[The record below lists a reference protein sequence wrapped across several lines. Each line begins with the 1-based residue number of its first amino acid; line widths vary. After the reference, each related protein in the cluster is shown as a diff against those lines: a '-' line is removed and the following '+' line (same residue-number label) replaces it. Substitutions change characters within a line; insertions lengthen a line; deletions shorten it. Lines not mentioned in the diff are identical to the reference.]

1 VGLGLTIAREIA
13 LAMGGD
19 IQVRSTPGQGASF
32 SADVLLPPVA
42 PADDGSVEPSTRLP
56 RLVLVAEDDE
66 VNALIVGA
74 FLDSLGVRCERVPDG
89 KQAVSRALRETD
101 RPELVLMDCRMP
113 VMDGMT
119 ATAEIR
125 RQERTLGL
133 PRLPILALT
142 ATTTDDDRL
151 ACLAAGMDE
160 VIAKPFT
167 PAQLALAMREAGPP
181 RPPRP
186 SR

>member
-1 VGLGLTIAREIA
+1 VGEGSE
-13 LAMGGD
+13 
-19 IQVRSTPGQGASF
+19 F
-32 SADVLLPPVA
+32 SVEVLLPALPGEAVGPAPVN
-42 PADDGSVEPSTRLP
+42 PTRPLP

-74 FLDSLGVRCERVPDG
+74 YLDALGVRHERVADG

-113 VMDGMT
+113 VMDGL
-119 ATAEIR
+119 AASVDIR

-133 PRLPILALT
+133 LHLPILALT
-142 ATTTDDDRL
+142 ATASEADRR
-151 ACLAAGMDE
+151 ACLDAGMDD

-167 PAQLALAMREAGPP
+167 PTQLADALRQVGVATAG
-181 RPPRP
+181 
-186 SR
+186 